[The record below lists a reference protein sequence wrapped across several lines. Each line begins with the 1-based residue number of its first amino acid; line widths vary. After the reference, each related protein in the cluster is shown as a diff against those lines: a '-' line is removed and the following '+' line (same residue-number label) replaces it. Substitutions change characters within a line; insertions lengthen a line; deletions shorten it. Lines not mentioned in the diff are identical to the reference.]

1 MKTLE
6 IHVPDEVA
14 SRVEQAV
21 RERGVTL
28 DELVRTSL
36 EEKLARDAEF
46 GAAAEYVLMKNAE
59 LYERLA

>member
-14 SRVEQAV
+14 LKVERVAHEK
-21 RERGVTL
+21 GVSI

-36 EEKLARDAEF
+36 EEKLARDEEF
-46 GAAAEYVLMKNAE
+46 DKASAHVLSKNAE
-59 LYERLA
+59 LYKRLS